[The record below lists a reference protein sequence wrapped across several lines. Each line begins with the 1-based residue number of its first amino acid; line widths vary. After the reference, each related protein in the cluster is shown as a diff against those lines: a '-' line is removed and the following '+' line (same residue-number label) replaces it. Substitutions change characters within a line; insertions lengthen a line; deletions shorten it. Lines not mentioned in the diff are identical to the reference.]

1 MTYSEF
7 KKTCN
12 WTVKEFPDTT
22 QLFRDD
28 LGQTIGTCETIRFA
42 KVGKKWIE
50 TETGN
55 AEMTIENYFNI
66 VDAVPFFRRL
76 SGSRGEKITK
86 AYTKYGLIPVEISSL
101 SPNRTEKVIRK
112 FIFR

>member
-1 MTYSEF
+1 MTYTEF
-7 KKTCN
+7 KKTYR
-12 WTVKEFPDTT
+12 WTIKEFPDTT

-28 LGQTIGTCETIRFA
+28 LGQTIGTCETIRFT

-50 TETGN
+50 TETRST
-55 AEMTIENYFNI
+55 EMTIENYFNI

-86 AYTKYGLIPVEISSL
+86 AYTKYGLIPVEIDSL
-101 SPNRTEKVIRK
+101 SPDRTEKVIRRFTFK
-112 FIFR
+112 